1 MVRPK
6 FRTVSAREDCAID
19 SNSASDFGVMSCSNR
34 RTIADLR
41 SGRLSRVAA
50 NDIASISRGEC
61 ASQIRHRVDIR
72 ASAGI
77 KQNAGTRTA
86 FRRLN
91 YACLTL
97 VRKCDAKSDHSEILV
112 VAAVTRFQIKR
123 LVDLNDLRNWN
134 SENISLI

>member
-6 FRTVSAREDCAID
+6 FRAVSAREDCAID

-34 RTIADLR
+34 RTTADLR
-41 SGRLSRVAA
+41 SGRLSSVAA
-50 NDIASISRGEC
+50 NDIAPISRGEC
-61 ASQIRHRVDIR
+61 AWQIHRGVDFR
-72 ASAGI
+72 SSPAP

-97 VRKCDAKSDHSEILV
+97 VRKRDAKSDHSEILV
-112 VAAVTRFQIKR
+112 VTAVTGYQVFR
-123 LVDLNDLRNWN
+123 LADNYA
-134 SENISLI
+134 SFF